1 MKKGF
6 FLLITIFTIY
16 LVYGQN
22 SDSIVISS
30 TTKNKPKEDTNFIQS
45 YKKYFTIGAFS
56 ATPENEIE
64 FTSHKKF
71 TSTATTLKANLANT
85 LGFTLGYR
93 NIYLAVGFKTPF
105 SLASKS
111 QFGQTSYD
119 ALSLKVQNPRYLL
132 SFDYRGIQGYY
143 NAFPITEN
151 NQSIYIQRGDI
162 GTQQYIL
169 SGIFN
174 LNWKKFSYLASLIHT
189 ERQLKS
195 KVGLLL
201 KSSLSY
207 NSITSDSTLV
217 KNTELISK
225 VKTVYDV
232 ATMNYLSTKIGPG
245 IGLNLILFK
254 RIYLSS
260 MAFYCFDIVGYQYFT
275 HTGTEIISSA
285 SVTGFAEARA
295 ALGYQSRR
303 FYMGLKFFGDRVTFH
318 TTQNQITTHFATVTV
333 DIGYR
338 LNAPGFLKKGYDA
351 TLHRFL
357 GL

>member
-1 MKKGF
+1 MKNVF
-6 FLLITIFTIY
+6 FLFLLFTY
-16 LVYGQN
+16 YFVSGQN
-22 SDSIVISS
+22 MQEVQVVA
-30 TTKNKPKEDTNFIQS
+30 NKKIKAKEDTNFIQS
-45 YKKYFTIGAFS
+45 YKKYLTIGAFS
-56 ATPENEIE
+56 ATPENEID

-71 TSTATTLKANLANT
+71 TSTTSTFKANLANT

-119 ALSLKVQNPRYLL
+119 AFSLKVQNPRYLL

-143 NAFPITEN
+143 NAVPVIEN
-151 NQSIYIQRGDI
+151 NQSIYNKRGDI
-162 GTQQYIL
+162 GTQQYVL

-174 LNWKKFSYLASLIHT
+174 LHWKKFSYLAPLIHT
-189 ERQLKS
+189 ERQIKS

-201 KSSLSY
+201 KTSVSY

-225 VKTVYDV
+225 IKTVYDV

-245 IGLNLILFK
+245 IGLNLIFFK
-254 RIYLSS
+254 RLYFSS
-260 MAFYCFDIVGYQYFT
+260 MAFYCFDVVGYQYFT

-285 SVTGFAEARA
+285 SITGFAEARA
-295 ALGYQSRR
+295 ALGYQSGR
-303 FYMGLKFFGDRVTFH
+303 FYCGAKFFGDRVTFH
-318 TTQNQITTHFATVTV
+318 TTQNQITTHFATFTI

-338 LNAPGFLKKGYDA
+338 FGAPGFLKKGYDA
-351 TLHRFL
+351 TFQRFL
-357 GL
+357 GM